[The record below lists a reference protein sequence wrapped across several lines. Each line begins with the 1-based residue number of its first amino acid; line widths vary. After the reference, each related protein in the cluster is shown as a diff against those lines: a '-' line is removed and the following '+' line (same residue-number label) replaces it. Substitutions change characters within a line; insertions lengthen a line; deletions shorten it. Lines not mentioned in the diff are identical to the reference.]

1 MIHRAD
7 SFLKRTLV
15 ARTRITLKPRGPLS
29 ADSEGVIFLTNG
41 LRSTF
46 RMEEINPP
54 SNWRWGGSFLWL
66 AVHYDHR
73 FERMSE
79 NDSKIT
85 FIIDVEGFGAAFF
98 GRIFAA
104 IYAVNLDRAIP
115 RLVEQLESGQAL
127 PARLAISSKVR
138 PRPGADEQ

>member
-1 MIHRAD
+1 MLRA
-7 SFLKRTLV
+7 LERTFV
-15 ARTRITLKPRGPLS
+15 ARTSVERAWAHLQNVEDWPTWARHIRRITLNPRGPLS

-46 RMEEINPP
+46 RMEEINVP

-73 FERMSE
+73 FERMRE
-79 NDSKIT
+79 NESKIT
-85 FIIDVEGFGAAFF
+85 FIIDVEGFGADFF

-104 IYAVNLDRAIP
+104 IYALNLDRAIP
-115 RLVEQLESGQAL
+115 RLVEQLESG
-127 PARLAISSKVR
+127 
-138 PRPGADEQ
+138 